1 MITIKSDWL
10 DMGKIASSGQC
21 FRFNLVADNE
31 FELIA
36 FGKCLYIKGIGD
48 GEYRLSCSRSEY
60 ESIWKSYFD
69 MDTDYKLYNK
79 NVPKSDSFL
88 TSAVKYSKGIRILR
102 QDKWEMLISFIIS
115 QRKSIP
121 AIQTSIEKLCKMCGS
136 RIKTECGIRYAFPS
150 ARQLSRLSLD
160 EIEAC
165 SVGYR
170 AAYIY
175 RAAKMVSTGE
185 LDLEALEKLSD
196 EELRDRLLKLYGVG
210 IKVANCV
217 MLFGYHRIAAF
228 PIDVWIQK
236 MIDEHYSG
244 SFPLERYN
252 GYAGVLQQYI
262 FFYGREMARLRK
274 GS

>member
-10 DMGKIASSGQC
+10 DMAKIALSGQC
-21 FRFNLVADNE
+21 FRFNLISDNE

-36 FGKCLYIKGIGD
+36 FGKCLYIKGID
-48 GEYRLSCSRSEY
+48 SGEYKLDCSNSEY

-69 MDTDYKLYNK
+69 MDTDYKKYNRA
-79 NVPKSDSFL
+79 VPKSDSFL
-88 TSAVKYSKGIRILR
+88 TNAIKYSKGIRILR

-121 AIQTSIEKLCKMCGS
+121 AIQTSIEKLCEKCGS
-136 RIKTECGIRYAFPS
+136 RIRSKRGIKYAFPT
-150 ARQLSRLSLD
+150 AKQLSKLSIG
-160 EIEAC
+160 EIEEC

-175 RAAKMVSTGE
+175 RAAKMVATGE
-185 LDLEALEKLSD
+185 LDLEALEELSD
-196 EELRDRLLKLYGVG
+196 EELRESLLKLYGVG

-236 MIDEHYSG
+236 MIDEHYDG

-262 FFYGREMARLRK
+262 FFYGREIAKVRK
-274 GS
+274 